1 MAAATYRDHE
11 QCLEHTGTCARM
23 NSVESMIE
31 KQIGNGGINEQL
43 WKSIDKMNTK
53 LNVLLGG
60 VLLLWPVVQLL
71 VQIWSRQR

>member
-1 MAAATYRDHE
+1 
-11 QCLEHTGTCARM
+11 M